1 MNLIKFI
8 KDIIKKNKFL
18 YQLFKNM
25 NFIFKN
31 LFHIKKNLNFF
42 TNQKNENDENIYL
55 IDNRFST
62 FRWDSFTGLVR
73 ASNYF
78 YKKNWSLIIYDNEN
92 YRYHKKIIS
101 KEIYNNNLINI
112 LFQSIL
118 ILPNPPQTIKIINN
132 GFEIIKIKKKT
143 KKIFPKNS
151 DLFQFT
157 EKKKWYLVGDFKDQD
172 FQDFQINQPI
182 LKSSEFHRKIFKN
195 FLTNRNIENYVTIT
209 IRDKE
214 WEKKEWNTTISDINQ
229 YLDYINNNNLRNN
242 HILIIPDT
250 EKEIPH
256 DVIEQ
261 IKDQK
266 LNFHIFNHGSFS
278 IPMRFL
284 AYSEANFNF
293 ISTNGPI
300 MMLLFLSNNLFY
312 IHKDYINYENIYI
325 FIEKFNKL
333 IFKSRK
339 VIHKKNFGE

>member
-157 EKKKWYLVGDFKDQD
+157 EKKKSG
-172 FQDFQINQPI
+172 
-182 LKSSEFHRKIFKN
+182 
-195 FLTNRNIENYVTIT
+195 T
-209 IRDKE
+209 
-214 WEKKEWNTTISDINQ
+214 
-229 YLDYINNNNLRNN
+229 
-242 HILIIPDT
+242 
-250 EKEIPH
+250 
-256 DVIEQ
+256 
-261 IKDQK
+261 
-266 LNFHIFNHGSFS
+266 
-278 IPMRFL
+278 
-284 AYSEANFNF
+284 
-293 ISTNGPI
+293 
-300 MMLLFLSNNLFY
+300 
-312 IHKDYINYENIYI
+312 
-325 FIEKFNKL
+325 
-333 IFKSRK
+333 
-339 VIHKKNFGE
+339 